1 MIKKDRAKT
10 TILIL
15 VDNKIEFSK
24 KYIKYL
30 IKKFHKR
37 EDIVNYLSI
46 NISSPNSY
54 TVKVLLKINI
64 K

>member
-24 KYIKYL
+24 KCIKYL

-37 EDIVNYLSI
+37 EDIVIIFLLIYL
-46 NISSPNSY
+46 
-54 TVKVLLKINI
+54 LLILI
-64 K
+64 L

>member
-30 IKKFHKR
+30 IKKYHKR
-37 EDIVNYLSI
+37 ENYLSI